1 MKSVLISIQPKW
13 FELISSGKKTME
25 VRKNRPKLEIPFK
38 CYIYCT
44 KAPKGWFWL
53 NSPNIRRDGVVV
65 GEFICDGIRTIT
77 ASEFII
83 LDDALNAINGSCIS
97 PREVR
102 SYAGWKQGTRIFSC
116 KDIYGWHISNLK
128 IYDKPKKLNEFSRL
142 RQTKFGLEPV
152 SIMRAPQSWCYVET
166 LE

>member
-13 FELISSGKKTME
+13 FELIASGKKTME

-77 ASEFII
+77 ASDFII

-97 PREVR
+97 HREVR
-102 SYAGWKQGTRIFSC
+102 SYAGWKPGTHILSC

-128 IYDKPKKLNEFSRL
+128 IYEKPKKLSEFSRL

-152 SIMRAPQSWCYVET
+152 IIMRAPQSWFYVET

>member
-13 FELISSGKKTME
+13 FELIASGKKTME

-102 SYAGWKQGTRIFSC
+102 LYAGWKQGTHIFSC

-152 SIMRAPQSWCYVET
+152 SIMRAPQSWFYVET